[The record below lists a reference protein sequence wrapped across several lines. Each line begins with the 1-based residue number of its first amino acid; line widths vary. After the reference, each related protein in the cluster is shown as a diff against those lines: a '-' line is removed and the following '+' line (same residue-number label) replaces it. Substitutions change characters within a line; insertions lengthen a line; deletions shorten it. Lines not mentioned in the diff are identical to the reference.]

1 MTSEREWSLEDD
13 FINEP
18 YECPECGV
26 SHIDPLGSLCDWC
39 GFSDDIDDWEELH
52 EEEDDE

>member
-1 MTSEREWSLEDD
+1 MTSEREPSLEDD

-26 SHIDPLGSLCDWC
+26 GRIDPLDSLCDEC
-39 GFSDDIDDWEELH
+39 GFHDDIDDWEELD
-52 EEEDDE
+52 EEEGDE

>member
-1 MTSEREWSLEDD
+1 MTSEREPSLEDD

-26 SHIDPLGSLCDWC
+26 GRIDPLDSLCDEC
-39 GFSDDIDDWEELH
+39 GFHDDIDDWEEL
-52 EEEDDE
+52 DEKEGDE